1 MLSYERNE
9 VTHTESTT
17 KNTDENERRYE
28 GLPIEIV
35 NSDQHPDTLAVHIG
49 NKLAGAAIEDH
60 FLDVVLPTLATALN
74 AQEENIIGRADEH
87 IRSKLERDLSAVV
100 EPVLGDLIEQAVSR
114 QVKFEPGMSVEIYD
128 PARQRTKRLNRQHM
142 LFPVLLRMMC
152 VRDRN
157 GNPLNIAINGP
168 AGNGKTSMALS
179 TADALGLDAIL
190 QPFNPQTTKSDLLGY
205 MDATGKYVPSP
216 FYEAFKHGK
225 VYVADEF
232 DAANPA
238 IAITLNAAVANR
250 RLTFPNLETVKAHP
264 NFRPLFIMNTRGT
277 GADHQ
282 YTGRFRQDAATL
294 DRLVQLHVPID
305 SGLEAAIAGVTN
317 QKSEAIRIEEGG
329 HFSNNLEIL
338 ELVKQVR
345 RASEELNMKYIF
357 SPRAVLHATAL
368 HAADFGKKWIM
379 DCCIWRGMPEHDRQA
394 ISEKIGLK

>member
-1 MLSYERNE
+1 MRTETPNPTE
-9 VTHTESTT
+9 KADTNTH
-17 KNTDENERRYE
+17 KQFD
-28 GLPIEIV
+28 GLPLEV
-35 NSDQHPDTLAVHIG
+35 VATNNNPDTLAVHVG
-49 NKLAGAAIEDH
+49 RTLAGSAIDDH
-60 FLDVVLPTLATALN
+60 FLDVVLPTLATALK
-74 AQEENIIGRADEH
+74 AQEGKIMERADEQ
-87 IRSKLERDLSAVV
+87 IRSKLEGDLSEVV
-100 EPVLGDLIEQAVSR
+100 GPILEGLIEQAVSR
-114 QVKFEPGMSVEIYD
+114 QVRFKPGMSVEIYD
-128 PARQRTKRLNRQHM
+128 PAQQRTKRLNRQHM

-157 GNPLNIAINGP
+157 GNPLNVAINGP

-179 TADALGLDAIL
+179 TADALGLEAVL

-205 MDATGKYVPSP
+205 MDANGKYVPSP

-225 VYVADEF
+225 VFVADEF

-264 NFRPLFIMNTRGT
+264 NFRSLFIMNTQGT

-317 QKSEAIRIEEGG
+317 QASNKISIREGG

-338 ELVKQVR
+338 ELVKKVR
-345 RASEELNMKYIF
+345 QASEELNMKYIF

-368 HAADFGKKWIM
+368 HAANFGKKWIM
-379 DCCIWRGMPEHDRQA
+379 DCCIWRGMPDHDRAA
-394 ISEKIGLK
+394 ICQKIGLKQ

>member
-1 MLSYERNE
+1 MK
-9 VTHTESTT
+9 TEHPAPD
-17 KNTDENERRYE
+17 TDQGTRLYD
-28 GLPIEIV
+28 GLPIEV
-35 NSDQHPDTLAVHIG
+35 VESNDNPDTLAVHLG
-49 NKLAGAAIEDH
+49 RTVAGAAIEDH
-60 FLDVVLPTLATALN
+60 FMDVVLPTLATALN
-74 AQEENIIGRADEH
+74 AQEEHIIDRTDEQ
-87 IRSKLERDLSAVV
+87 IRRKLDGDLSGVV
-100 EPVLGDLIEQAVSR
+100 GPVLEDLIEQAVSR
-114 QVKFEPGMSVEIYD
+114 QVRFEPGMSVEIYD
-128 PARQRTKRLNRQHM
+128 PAQKRTKRLNRQHM
-142 LFPVLLRMMC
+142 LFPVLLRMLC

-179 TADALGLDAIL
+179 TADALGLEAVL

-225 VYVADEF
+225 VFVADEF

-264 NFRPLFIMNTRGT
+264 NFRSLFIMNTRGT

-305 SGLEAAIAGVTN
+305 SGLEAAIAGVPD
-317 QKSEAIRIEEGG
+317 QKSKQVRIDEGG
-329 HFSNNLEIL
+329 HFSGNREIL
-338 ELVKQVR
+338 KLVQDIR
-345 RASEELNMKYIF
+345 LASRNLNMKYIF

-379 DCCIWRGMPEHDRQA
+379 ECCIWRGMPEHDRKA
-394 ISEKIGLK
+394 ILEKMEER